1 MPRIESLNKDQLDAL
16 QETGN
21 IGCSYA
27 ATAVSNMIGKNV
39 NISVPE
45 LKVEETQNLDNIFN
59 NIFGIENKIVG
70 VYLELTDEFQG
81 SILMLFTKKSAL
93 SLSDTLIG
101 QEPGTSTELNEMTK
115 SAITEVGNI
124 VVSAYTNALGALLN
138 STVMLSPPTF
148 TEEVPQ
154 GVLDKLQTTLG
165 GDTKHALIFDIKFT
179 GEDNLF
185 DSYFVLLPSPKSLD
199 NLLNKLCCMVPE
211 DGEPNTDNYLNSLKN
226 GD

>member
-1 MPRIESLNKDQLDAL
+1 MSQIENLNKDQLDAL

-21 IGCSYA
+21 IGCSHA
-27 ATAVSNMIGKNV
+27 ATAVSNMIGKTV
-39 NISVPE
+39 NISVPQI
-45 LKVEETQNLDNIFN
+45 KVEKTQNLDNIFLSM
-59 NIFGIENKIVG
+59 FGDKKIIG

-93 SLSDTLIG
+93 SLSDTLVG
-101 QEPGTSTELNEMTK
+101 QEPGTSTELNEMAK

-138 STVMLSPPTF
+138 STVMLSPPTY

-154 GVLDKLQTTLG
+154 GVLDKVQTTLG

-179 GEDNLF
+179 GEGNLF

-199 NLLNKLCCMVPE
+199 NLLKKLCGMVSS
-211 DGEPNTDNYLNSLKN
+211 DGETNTDEYLNSLKK
-226 GD
+226 